1 MKYGLSKIN
10 INKIINVFR
19 QFPEI
24 ETALLYGSRAKG
36 NYRPSSDIDLTL
48 KGRKFN
54 LQVLSRIILKLD
66 DLLLPY
72 RFDISIYSQINNP
85 ELLDHIHRVGKAF
98 YQPE

>member
-1 MKYGLSKIN
+1 MKYGLSEIN

-48 KGRKFN
+48 KGRKLN
-54 LQVLSRIILKLD
+54 LQVLSSIIIKLD

-72 RFDISIYSQINNP
+72 RLDISIYSQINNP
-85 ELLDHIHRVGKAF
+85 ELLDHIHRVGKTF